1 MDEEVPELFC
11 GKRFGGVKS
20 FFGQPGGEAG
30 LGEIK
35 NTHASAS

>member
-20 FFGQPGGEAG
+20 FFGQPDGEAS

-35 NTHASAS
+35 NAHASAS